1 MTYQEAKEVNKR
13 IEEKVNILSA
23 KLNSY
28 PKGLMGMTREDIR
41 LSDEYQAVK
50 REYSKA
56 FKELQDFNKWFL
68 KTFKK
73 EYAKERRE
81 RYMLKCK

>member
-1 MTYQEAKEVNKR
+1 MTYQEAKELGKQ
-13 IEEKVNILSA
+13 IEEKVNVLSA

-28 PKGLMGMTREDIR
+28 PRGLMGMTREDIR
-41 LSDEYQAVK
+41 LSDEYQLVK
-50 REYSKA
+50 MEYNKA
-56 FKELQDFNKWFL
+56 FKELQNFNSWFV

>member
-1 MTYQEAKEVNKR
+1 MTYQEAKELNKQ
-13 IEEKVNILSA
+13 IEERVSILSA

-41 LSDEYQAVK
+41 LSSEYQTVK
-50 REYSKA
+50 AEYNKA
-56 FKELQDFNKWFL
+56 FKELQNFNKWFL

-73 EYAKERRE
+73 EYAKERQE
-81 RYMLKCK
+81 RYKAVTR